1 MLNYIRIN
9 YKNIKNKEVIYL
21 SVKKDLINKKFGKL
35 LVKDKCIIK
44 QNRTYW
50 LCECECGSNI
60 YVYRGHLLNEHT
72 KSCGCLQIKHN
83 KYKTRIYHIW
93 GNMKYRCNTPS
104 CSAYHNYGGKGVKV
118 CDEWNNVENG
128 FINFYNWAMDNGYK
142 DNLTIDRIDSNGN
155 YEPNNCRWVTKSK
168 KYCIW

>member
-1 MLNYIRIN
+1 
-9 YKNIKNKEVIYL
+9 
-21 SVKKDLINKKFGKL
+21 
-35 LVKDKCIIK
+35 
-44 QNRTYW
+44 
-50 LCECECGSNI
+50 
-60 YVYRGHLLNEHT
+60 
-72 KSCGCLQIKHN
+72 
-83 KYKTRIYHIW
+83 
-93 GNMKYRCNTPS
+93 MKYRCNTPS

-168 KYCIW
+168 NTAYGNIKTVRRKANNGTYYGISPTNEYYKFDNASDFARQHNLNDSLLRDMANKIKYKNSKYKGWIFGFVKDLK